1 MAAATMDLTGAHC
14 GIFEVWGP
22 IGQGGMSRVW
32 LARHKELSTPVV
44 LKTLLDGG
52 AGAEAFA
59 RLRNEARLMARIPSP
74 RVVRAVDLGVH
85 EGNPYLAQEYVD
97 GLDLA
102 ELDQRRRAALRR
114 GLPLWFVCEVVNAV
128 ADALQSAH
136 QTGVLHRDVKPSNLF
151 FSPQTGIRLGDFG
164 IAMAQG
170 LRDEMA
176 SGTLRFVAPEV
187 LRGDAPSRQC
197 DVYSLGATAYDLFYG
212 TPPFTK
218 LDDIVHGA
226 PLVFPPSRSAEE
238 AYFQHVLARMLDRDP
253 MRRMPSMRA
262 PVRLLGPLGRRLRPR
277 LHGIPL
283 GRGELQIGPLRVRCR
298 LGDIADAEVDGI
310 VSSANDEMK
319 METGVGGALRSRG
332 GQIIEDEA
340 MRGGKR
346 ALGDCIATT
355 GGALQCKAVLHAVS
369 AWREASCIARTTQ
382 RAFLL
387 AEELGLRSLA
397 IPALGT
403 GAARVSTE
411 SCAYA
416 AASALY
422 WHVLLGGSRLREVVF
437 VLYDTHSLEVFI
449 EELSGVIL
457 GDNELQTDDDDADE
471 RNPGLD
477 ETIHLAALTTGRTI
491 G

>member
-1 MAAATMDLTGAHC
+1 MRAATMDLTSAHC
-14 GIFEVWGP
+14 GVFEVWGP

-52 AGAEAFA
+52 DSSEAFA

-74 RVVRAVDLGVH
+74 RVVRAVDVGIH
-85 EGNPYLAQEYVD
+85 EGFPYLAQEYVD

-102 ELDQRRRAALRR
+102 ELDQRRRSALRR
-114 GLPLWFVCEVVNAV
+114 GLPLWYVCEVVNAV

-187 LRGDAPSRQC
+187 LRGETPSRQC

-218 LDDIVHGA
+218 IDDIVLGA
-226 PLVFPPSRSAEE
+226 PLTFPAARSAEE

-253 MRRMPSMRA
+253 ARRMASMRA
-262 PVRLLGPLGRRLRPR
+262 PVRLLGPLGHRLRPH
-277 LHGIPL
+277 LQGIPR
-283 GRGELQIGPLRVRCR
+283 GRGEIQIGQLTVRCR
-298 LGDIADAEVDGI
+298 LGNIADAEVDAI
-310 VSSANDEMK
+310 VNSANDEMS
-319 METGVGGALRSRG
+319 MRSGVGGALRARG
-332 GQIIEDEA
+332 GQIVEDEA
-340 MRGGKR
+340 MSGGKR

-355 GGALQCKAVLHAVS
+355 GGALKCQKVLHAVS

-382 RAFLL
+382 RAFLI

-403 GAARVSTE
+403 GAARVTTE

-437 VLYDTHSLEVFI
+437 VLYDKPSLDVFI
-449 EELSGVIL
+449 EELSGVLL
-457 GDNELQTDDDDADE
+457 GDNDREAEEEDADQRDPALE
-471 RNPGLD
+471 
-477 ETIHLAALTTGRTI
+477 ETMHLASLTRRSTVT
-491 G
+491 